1 MIMRGVLAQF
11 YCYNMYVHLTMYVLF
26 TLTGVTVNPA
36 SMKQALT
43 ASAIRLDEANMFE
56 QGMSMGCFYRHII
69 TLLISLCYFISEE
82 IL

>member
-1 MIMRGVLAQF
+1 M
-11 YCYNMYVHLTMYVLF
+11 HVLF

-56 QGMSMGCFYRHII
+56 QGMSMRSFYRHGYI
-69 TLLISLCYFISEE
+69 ISEE
-82 IL
+82 IS